1 MKINI
6 IFDKSYPLDGHL
18 YTATAADFS
27 GSEPLIYREPVRTE
41 HSDLRLLNDPSFVG
55 AVASTSHVY
64 FFYRETAVEYMN
76 CGKVSVSTHSSQILH
91 SINDN

>member
-1 MKINI
+1 M
-6 IFDKSYPLDGHL
+6 

-27 GSEPLIYREPVRTE
+27 GTDPLIYREPVKTE
-41 HSDLRLLNDPSFVG
+41 RSDLRILNDPSFVG

-76 CGKVSVSTHSSQILH
+76 CGKVGALYLSRLLF
-91 SINDN
+91 

>member
-1 MKINI
+1 MISE
-6 IFDKSYPLDGHL
+6 FSEGQL

-27 GSEPLIYREPVRTE
+27 GTDPLIYREPVRTE
-41 HSDLRLLNDPSFVG
+41 RSDLRLLNDPSFVG

-76 CGKVSVSTHSSQILH
+76 CGKVFAEHIHT
-91 SINDN
+91 

>member
-1 MKINI
+1 M
-6 IFDKSYPLDGHL
+6 FLGGEL

-27 GSEPLIYREPVRTE
+27 GTDPLIYREPVRTE
-41 HSDLRLLNDPSFVG
+41 RSDLRLLNDPSFVG

-76 CGKVSVSTHSSQILH
+76 CGKVSNHIRLVKE
-91 SINDN
+91 NFY

>member
-1 MKINI
+1 MVI
-6 IFDKSYPLDGHL
+6 ISLYVVYVDTCYLLIYFVLDGHL

-27 GSEPLIYREPVRTE
+27 GSDPLIYREPVRTE
-41 HSDLRLLNDPSFVG
+41 RSDLRLLNDPSFVS

-76 CGKVSVSTHSSQILH
+76 CGKVR
-91 SINDN
+91 